1 MWQIETIIMLL
12 LAGSLTG
19 FIAGLLGLG
28 GGLLIVPVVLWA
40 FRCTVSV
47 LRSMRSIWRW
57 VLRLR

>member
-40 FRCTVSV
+40 LQMHGFGAS
-47 LRSMRSIWRW
+47 
-57 VLRLR
+57 